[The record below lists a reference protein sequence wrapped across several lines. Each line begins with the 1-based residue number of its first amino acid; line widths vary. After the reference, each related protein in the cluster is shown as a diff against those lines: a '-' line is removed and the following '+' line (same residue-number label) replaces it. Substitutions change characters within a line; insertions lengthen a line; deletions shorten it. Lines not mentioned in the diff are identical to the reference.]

1 MDCPSNILV
10 VHTESHLN
18 VSNYLVKSGKAC
30 ADMLSSM
37 DLQAQ
42 MQPKC
47 LRHLFYDRKF
57 NGNDTDPQSS
67 QNSRKMTVSNIYGGN
82 EMHF

>member
-10 VHTESHLN
+10 VHAESHLN

-37 DLQAQ
+37 NLQAR
-42 MQPKC
+42 MKPNIC
-47 LRHLFYDRKF
+47 STT
-57 NGNDTDPQSS
+57 GNLME
-67 QNSRKMTVSNIYGGN
+67 MTPILNLLKTQGK
-82 EMHF
+82 